1 MAAAPQAEEVRQY
14 GHGMRASRDHP
25 GALSAW
31 LDPKYEP
38 TEFGQRAIRA
48 ICGKKERIIIVLP
61 PSHGKS
67 RAVVEALT
75 WIMGAQPQHKI
86 TLASWSDAHGLATAR
101 TVRDR
106 IAQAPRLKLVFP
118 RLKLSGNSKAIAD
131 IETDTGGGLATI
143 RVGEQVPMCDLLV
156 IDDPL
161 QSYAEAASAV
171 NRSKVWDWYVSAA
184 YTRMN
189 VGGRIVL
196 ICSRTHDEDLAGRL
210 IAQGGW
216 RVIHYKSITDGAAL
230 WPSKVPLDYLHKT
243 QAAIGDPPFRATY
256 QGEPD
261 KSDGRG
267 STAMPRRESFREFLE
282 MDAMV
287 PGGSASRETRG
298 TFTRFTL
305 EGREAIGAI
314 VDCVD
319 RILSEGI
326 KDAQVA
332 IAGGAQW
339 GKTTIQ
345 HCLMGY
351 ATGQLFRN
359 VMTFLPTEDLVSDL
373 VQTKFRPNV
382 VDQMPWFASM
392 LKMGQITNESG
403 KTVNRIGVYS
413 VTDGIRKAVGM
424 FAGLNKVP
432 TTHSADIALVD
443 EVDDV
448 NQSNEK
454 FVAGRLTTSDLRL
467 IFKAGTQRIHGRGM
481 NKAWK
486 DGSQGVVELHCTQCG
501 HAQNPE
507 DSFPGIVCL
516 RETDAT
522 EPARLTYAGD
532 FRRGEEVVAGY
543 DKADS
548 YFLGCVKC
556 GTELDRKA
564 PVWRHKRLDQIR
576 LENWSFRVSQ
586 LSIAAIDLG
595 KIVNDWRLAV
605 ESDQKMLMFRT
616 DVLAIPK
623 STAQKLDPEIMDR
636 SRRLIHYQPGPDVAS
651 NRSMRYAGLDMGGR
665 CWFVVREVVN
675 QNEKRIVWAESIPL
689 QQVGVRVPQLCAQL
703 GVSCTFIDQMPE
715 TSESRRLAL
724 RLNGL
729 ESLGTFPRIPD
740 TGQCH
745 VAFPG
750 GLVFIRDHNGDERW
764 QGLKAAVVR
773 FDVRKLG
780 DGMRIKADQFIGPN
794 GNSICVPLIAC
805 NRMEAVDSVV
815 REFLTPTEGEFV
827 PGADGSPAQLP
838 SIRLPTSN
846 TDIWREFDEHHIS
859 GSERDKDEGGGLGDY
874 VDGIANHLLFAN
886 AYSRL
891 AEVVGASSKPVP
903 LAFGRGTREQRTTGL

>member
-1 MAAAPQAEEVRQY
+1 
-14 GHGMRASRDHP
+14 MRASRDNP
-25 GALSAW
+25 GALSVW

-38 TEFGQRAIRA
+38 TRFGQRCLRA
-48 ICGKKERIIIVLP
+48 ICGKTERLICVLP

-67 RAVVEALT
+67 RIVTEALT
-75 WIMGAQPQHKI
+75 WLMGAHPQAKI
-86 TLASWSDAHGLATAR
+86 TLASYNDAHGLTTAR

-118 RLKLSGNSKAIAD
+118 RLRLAGNSKAVAE
-131 IETDTGGGLATI
+131 IETATGGELNTI
-143 RVGEQVPMCDLLV
+143 RVGEQVQTCDLLV
-156 IDDPL
+156 IDDPI
-161 QSYAEAASAV
+161 QNYADAASAV
-171 NRSKVWDWYVSAA
+171 NRAKVWDWYVSAA
-184 YTRMN
+184 YTRLA

-196 ICSRTHDEDLAGRL
+196 MCSRTHDEDLAGRL

-216 RVIHYKSITDGAAL
+216 RVIHYKAITDGSAL
-230 WPSKVPLDYLHKT
+230 WPAKVPLDYLHKT
-243 QAAIGDPPFRATY
+243 QAAIGESPFRATY

-261 KSDGRG
+261 KCDARG

-282 MDAMV
+282 LDAMV

-305 EGREAIGAI
+305 EGREAIGDI
-314 VDCVD
+314 IDCID
-319 RILSEGI
+319 RILHEGI
-326 KDAQVA
+326 KDAQIA

-345 HCLMGY
+345 HGFMGY

-359 VMTFLPTEDLVSDL
+359 VMTFLPSEDLVSDI

-382 VDQMPWFASM
+382 VDQMPWFAGM
-392 LKMGQITNESG
+392 LKMGQVTNESG

-413 VTDGIRKAVGM
+413 VTDGIRKATGM
-424 FAGLNKVP
+424 FCGLNKVP
-432 TTHSADIALVD
+432 TTHSADVALID

-467 IFKAGTQRIHGRGM
+467 IFRAGTQRVHGRGM

-486 DGSQGVVELHCTQCG
+486 DGSQGIVELHCTQCG

-532 FRRGEEVVAGY
+532 FRRGEDVVAGY

-556 GTELDRKA
+556 GAELDRKA
-564 PVWRHKRLDQIR
+564 PRWRHKRQDQIR

-586 LSIAAIDLG
+586 LSIASIDLG

-616 DVLAIPK
+616 DVLSIPK

-636 SRRLIHYQPGPDVAS
+636 ARRLVHYQQGAAPVH
-651 NRSMRYAGLDMGGR
+651 NKTVRYAGLDMGGR
-665 CWFVVREVVN
+665 CWFVVREVVGRS
-675 QNEKRIVWAESIPL
+675 EKRIVWAESIPL
-689 QQVGVRVPQLCAQL
+689 QQVAIRVPQLVESL

-724 RLNGL
+724 KLNGL
-729 ESLGTFPRIPD
+729 EQVASFPRIPD

-750 GLVFIRDHNGDERW
+750 GLVFVRDHNGDEKW
-764 QGLKAAVVR
+764 QGLRAAVVR
-773 FDVRKLG
+773 FDVKKMG

-794 GNSICVPLIAC
+794 GNLICVPLIAC
-805 NRMEAVDSVV
+805 NRMEAVDAVV
-815 REFLTPTEGEFV
+815 REFLTPAEGEFV
-827 PGADGSPAQLP
+827 PGPDGSPVQLP
-838 SIRLPTSN
+838 VVRIPTCN
-846 TDIWREFDEHHIS
+846 NDIWREFDEHHIS
-859 GSERDKDEGGGLGDY
+859 GSEREKDDAGGLGDY

-886 AYSRL
+886 TYSRL
-891 AEVVGASSKPVP
+891 AEVIGASSKPVP
-903 LAFGRGTREQRTTGL
+903 LAFGRGSREHRPTGI